1 MRNLYTVKQAA
12 EFATVSASTIYRDI
26 SAGVLPTV
34 KVRGCTRILGTALL
48 AYLGLATSEG
58 PDRNWD
64 AELLGSSNGDDSH
77 AD

>member
-26 SAGVLPTV
+26 ADGKLGTV
-34 KVRGCTRILGTALL
+34 KVRGCTRILGTALQI
-48 AYLGLATSEG
+48 YLGLATSEG
-58 PDRNWD
+58 RNWD
-64 AELLGSSNGDDSH
+64 AELLESSSNGDDSH

>member
-48 AYLGLATSEG
+48 AYLGMEPENDPA
-58 PDRNWD
+58 RNWD
-64 AELLGSSNGDDSH
+64 AELLGSSHGDDSH
-77 AD
+77 TG